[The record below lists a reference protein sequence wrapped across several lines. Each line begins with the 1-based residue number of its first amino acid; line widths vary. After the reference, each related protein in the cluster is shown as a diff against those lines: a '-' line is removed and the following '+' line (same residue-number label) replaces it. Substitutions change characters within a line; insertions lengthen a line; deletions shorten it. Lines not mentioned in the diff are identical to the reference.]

1 MKQEYQ
7 VELFEPTWSQ
17 QQQQQQEKKR
27 IELGNEHCS
36 FLSDQD
42 IVHLITF

>member
-17 QQQQQQEKKR
+17 QQQQQEKKR
-27 IELGNEHCS
+27 IELGNAHRS